1 MKTLL
6 LIIAMALLATFS
18 YAQFPPST
26 APDSCCY
33 EADDLRASIYLG
45 RPEMVYVQMAKIIGD
60 KVKIRIKEKNHV
72 LYQRNFKK
80 WALVDVKYNISQ
92 FPEGAYTFEIIQN
105 KEVVY
110 SQIITNTH
118 EEALSVR

>member
-1 MKTLL
+1 MKTL
-6 LIIAMALLATFS
+6 IITIAMAVLASFS
-18 YAQFPPST
+18 YAQFPQSS

-33 EADDLRASIYLG
+33 EAPDLRASIYLG
-45 RPEMVYVQMAKIIGD
+45 SPEMVYVQMAKEIGD
-60 KVKIRIKEKNHV
+60 KVKIRIKEKHQV

-92 FPEGAYTFEIIQN
+92 FPQGEYTFEIIQN
-105 KEVVY
+105 KEVIY
-110 SQIITNTH
+110 SQTIKNTN